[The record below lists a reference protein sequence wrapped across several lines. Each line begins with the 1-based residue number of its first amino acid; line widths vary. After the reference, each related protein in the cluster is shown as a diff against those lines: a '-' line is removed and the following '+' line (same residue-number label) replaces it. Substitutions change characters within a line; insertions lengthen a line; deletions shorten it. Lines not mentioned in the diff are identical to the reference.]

1 MGPQNEVVM
10 KRGEEILNKMGQQKV
25 SLFSKDFWYG
35 SIMDWSMKNESF
47 KTQMFRFVDVLPSL
61 HSSDSVAKHLKEY
74 FADAGGDLPTVFN
87 VGLGLGKLAPSIMAS
102 GIRSNVTQM
111 AKMFIVGENPKEAI
125 KSLKNGRKNQ
135 LAFTIDILGEA
146 TLSEKEALLYQ
157 SQYLE
162 LMDALAKEVES
173 WDTNPLLDIDHLGP
187 IPKVNVS
194 VKMTALYSQIQ
205 DSAWEQSKSILKD
218 RLRPIFKKAVEKN
231 LFINL
236 DMEHYAVKQLTLEVF
251 KDLLLE
257 PELKKYRHFGCVI
270 QAYLKDSYDDILNL
284 IDFAKKRQT
293 PFTVRLVKGAYWDTE
308 TIEAKQKNWPI
319 PVFSNK
325 VETDANYEECTYLLL
340 QNFPHIQVAFGSHNV
355 RSIAYALETAKSFQI
370 PDKAIEIQMLYGMAE
385 PIKKTLTQMGVRVR
399 EYCPMGEMLPGMSYL
414 VRRLLENTSNE
425 SWLRGK
431 FAENKS
437 VVDLLGEP
445 KAKISVPLEKIRS
458 DYTLSY
464 QQKGVF
470 YNEPPIDFAIAP
482 NRHQM
487 HAAIEKQTSLGAVD
501 IPLVINGELIWKQ
514 NKYNRTNPSTE
525 DQVVARVSL
534 ASDEDAELAVKK
546 ATENWSTW
554 KKKSFHDRA
563 VFLDKVAD
571 LMKKN
576 RFDLMATQVLEV
588 GKPWHEADADVAEAI
603 DFLRFYAQ
611 EARKMDK
618 PIRQAPHVPGE
629 VSEYYY
635 QSRGVTLV
643 ISPWNFPLAILT
655 GQVAAAL
662 VTGNTVI
669 MKPAEQASRVAYGL
683 MKLLQEAGVPDG
695 VVNFLPGIGEEVG
708 AYLVKHPGISNI
720 AFTGSKA
727 VGLWIAKTAADTQ
740 PGQKNVKRCIIEMG
754 GKNAI
759 IIDNDAD
766 LDEAV
771 GAVIYSAFGFS
782 GQKCSACSR
791 VIVLD
796 EVYDKF
802 LERLIEATRSI
813 EVGAAMDPKPYTGPV
828 VDSESQ
834 KRILEIIERAKK
846 QHKLELTLSTP
857 QKGCFVGPTIFS
869 NVDPKSELAQNEIFG
884 PVLAVMRVGS
894 IEEALEIANSTE
906 YALTGGLFSR
916 SPEVIE
922 LVKREFECG
931 NLYINRGI
939 TGALVDRHPFG
950 GFKMSGIGSK
960 TGGPDYLLQ
969 FVEPRVVTENTMRRG
984 FAPEV

>member
-1 MGPQNEVVM
+1 
-10 KRGEEILNKMGQQKV
+10 
-25 SLFSKDFWYG
+25 
-35 SIMDWSMKNESF
+35 
-47 KTQMFRFVDVLPSL
+47 
-61 HSSDSVAKHLKEY
+61 
-74 FADAGGDLPTVFN
+74 
-87 VGLGLGKLAPSIMAS
+87 
-102 GIRSNVTQM
+102 
-111 AKMFIVGENPKEAI
+111 
-125 KSLKNGRKNQ
+125 
-135 LAFTIDILGEA
+135 
-146 TLSEKEALLYQ
+146 
-157 SQYLE
+157 
-162 LMDALAKEVES
+162 
-173 WDTNPLLDIDHLGP
+173 
-187 IPKVNVS
+187 
-194 VKMTALYSQIQ
+194 
-205 DSAWEQSKSILKD
+205 
-218 RLRPIFKKAVEKN
+218 
-231 LFINL
+231 
-236 DMEHYAVKQLTLEVF
+236 
-251 KDLLLE
+251 
-257 PELKKYRHFGCVI
+257 
-270 QAYLKDSYDDILNL
+270 
-284 IDFAKKRQT
+284 
-293 PFTVRLVKGAYWDTE
+293 LVKGAYWDTE

-319 PVFSNK
+319 PVFANK
-325 VETDANYEECTYLLL
+325 AETDANYEDCTYLLL

-355 RSIAYALETAKSFQI
+355 RSIAYALETAKSFKI
-370 PDKAIEIQMLYGMAE
+370 PEKAIEVQMLYGMAE

-437 VVDLLGEP
+437 VTDLLEDP
-445 KAKISVPLEKIRS
+445 KAKISVPLEKIRK
-458 DYTLSY
+458 DYHLSY
-464 QQKGVF
+464 QQKGIF
-470 YNEPPIDFAIAP
+470 YNEPPLDFAIAS
-482 NRHQM
+482 NRENM
-487 HAAIEKQTSLGAVD
+487 HAAIERQMSYGAVD
-501 IPLVINGELIWKQ
+501 IPLVINGELIWKD
-514 NKYNRTNPSTE
+514 NKLNRINPSTH
-525 DQVVARVSL
+525 DQLVARVSL
-534 ASDEDAELAVKK
+534 ASTQDADLAVTK
-546 ATENWSTW
+546 AKENWHAW
-554 KKKSFHDRA
+554 KKRSFHDRA
-563 VFLDKVAD
+563 SLLEKVAD
-571 LMKKN
+571 LMVKN

-588 GKPWHEADADVAEAI
+588 GKPWHEADGDVAEAI
-603 DFLRFYAQ
+603 DFLRFYAR

-618 PIRQAPHVPGE
+618 PIRQAPQVPGE
-629 VSEYYY
+629 VSEYHY

-695 VVNFLPGIGEEVG
+695 VIHFLPGIGEEVG
-708 AYLVKHPGISNI
+708 AYLVQHPDISNI
-720 AFTGSKA
+720 AFTGSKT

-759 IIDNDAD
+759 IVDNDAD

-796 EVYDKF
+796 EVHDKF

-813 EVGAAMDPKPYTGPV
+813 EVGKAMDPKPYTGPV
-828 VDSESQ
+828 VDPESQ
-834 KRILEIIERAKK
+834 KRILETIERAKT
-846 QHKLELTLSTP
+846 QHKWELTLSTP
-857 QKGCFVGPTIFS
+857 QEGCFVGPTIFS
-869 NVDPKSELAQNEIFG
+869 HVNPKSELAQNEIFG
-884 PVLAVMRVGS
+884 PVLAVMKASS
-894 IEEALEIANSTE
+894 IDEAIEIANNTE

-916 SPEVIE
+916 SPEVINQ
-922 LVKREFECG
+922 VKREFECG

-984 FAPEV
+984 FAPDV